1 MFDSQL
7 GLQEFLQGL
16 LELQGTVKNLSVVIY
31 LSTEANVDVIC
42 QLFVY
47 IESHCLSIFC
57 HSFIIH
63 FWKFK
68 AAPNE
73 NLLAFDGR
81 ASKMLRR
88 IWVLIQLQIIYF
100 LS

>member
-1 MFDSQL
+1 M
-7 GLQEFLQGL
+7 
-16 LELQGTVKNLSVVIY
+16 IY
-31 LSTEANVDVIC
+31 LSTEANEDGIC

-47 IESHCLSIFC
+47 IESHCLRIFC

-73 NLLAFDGR
+73 NLLAFIGR

-88 IWVLIQLQIIYF
+88 LGVLIQLQII
-100 LS
+100 